1 MPHVCKGIYD
11 CNLKYD
17 YSILLNV
24 NVNQYSSTFCD
35 YDMYESFQF
44 HFFLYSCLYE
54 LEDMM
59 VSK

>member
-1 MPHVCKGIYD
+1 MSHVCKSIYD

-35 YDMYESFQF
+35 YDMYESF
-44 HFFLYSCLYE
+44 
-54 LEDMM
+54 
-59 VSK
+59 